1 MEIYRASL
9 IRRVVIADFGI
20 ALCLNDATEEEKNM
34 FAGTPGFI
42 APEVV
47 NHTRKDLYQADSMCY
62 FFQYHFANTHLVFSF
77 GMLMFEVAIHL
88 KLI

>member
-1 MEIYRASL
+1 MEISGISL
-9 IRRVVIADFGI
+9 IGRVVIADLGI
-20 ALCLNDATEEEKNM
+20 ALCLDDATEEEKNM

-47 NHTRKDLYQADSMCY
+47 NHTCKDLYQADSMCY
-62 FFQYHFANTHLVFSF
+62 FTIIFANIHPVFSF
-77 GMLMFEVAIHL
+77 GMLMFEVTIHL